1 MYIIQSSLP
10 TQQWLTLITNS
21 KTNNIVY
28 INYSSQGVSCIH
40 TYTYR
45 RFFFITITTITNT
58 ANNIIAIIGII
69 TPATTTPLPGSTG
82 SLTTI
87 QC

>member
-1 MYIIQSSLP
+1 MHAYA
-10 TQQWLTLITNS
+10 
-21 KTNNIVY
+21 
-28 INYSSQGVSCIH
+28 
-40 TYTYR
+40 YR

-69 TPATTTPLPGSTG
+69 TPATTTPLPGPTG

>member
-1 MYIIQSSLP
+1 MH
-10 TQQWLTLITNS
+10 N
-21 KTNNIVY
+21 
-28 INYSSQGVSCIH
+28 

-69 TPATTTPLPGSTG
+69 TPATITPLPGPTG

-87 QC
+87 QCQGYYNSLYMSYNDTWFNRLH